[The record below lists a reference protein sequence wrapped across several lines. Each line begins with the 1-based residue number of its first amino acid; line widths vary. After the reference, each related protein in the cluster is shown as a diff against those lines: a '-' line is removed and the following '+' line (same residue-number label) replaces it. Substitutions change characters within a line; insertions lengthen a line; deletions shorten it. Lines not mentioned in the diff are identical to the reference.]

1 MNLKPLLFLWPLL
14 AAASLSAAPDFTA
27 RASYLWTE
35 NIGRASGRADFRDAA
50 QYEAAFTAGLSRQ
63 LSSSILGRAQLEL
76 TGIHSPDFDALD
88 ELNFGPRGILRKK
101 FGLGPDAPVLA
112 FEAATIGRL
121 ARIDENNGLNLQG
134 AVTLSK
140 RFGPFFS
147 ARVRGEWEEHVAN
160 SNTYDTRHY
169 GAHAAVS
176 FDPID
181 RLRLSA
187 GVGRI
192 SGLFTAGA
200 SGARFTNAQ
209 AGALGP
215 AVADYYNAIP
225 VSINNSLE
233 PDWTVYR
240 VEGDIDLWWFEISPA
255 LTDTLSLTVRY
266 ERTHAINIVDVEY
279 RQDIFTVSLVY
290 SF

>member
-1 MNLKPLLFLWPLL
+1 MNLKSLLLLCPLL
-14 AAASLSAAPDFTA
+14 AAASLFGAPDFTA

-50 QYEAAFTAGLSRQ
+50 QYEAALTAGLSRQ
-63 LSSSILGRAQLEL
+63 LSSGLLGRAQLEL
-76 TGIHSPDFDALD
+76 TGIHSPEYHALD
-88 ELNFGPRGILRKK
+88 EINFGPRGILRKK

-140 RFGPFFS
+140 RFGPLFS
-147 ARVRGEWEEHVAN
+147 ARLRGEWREHVAN
-160 SNTYDTRHY
+160 SDTYDTRHY

-181 RLRLSA
+181 RLRISA

-200 SGARFTNAQ
+200 SGTRFNNALL
-209 AGALGP
+209 GALGP
-215 AVADYYNAIP
+215 DVAAYYNAIP
-225 VSINNSLE
+225 VTVTDSLQT
-233 PDWTVYR
+233 DWTVYR

-255 LTDTLSLTVRY
+255 LTDTLSLTLRY
-266 ERTHAINIVDVEY
+266 ERTYAINIVDVEY
-279 RQDIFTVSLVY
+279 RQDILTIGLVY